1 MILISILVGAV
12 AFRLRGSDLVHV
24 TPIPMEGRVIWSV
37 AMAALAFWL
46 AGWDERMLILAPA
59 FFLGAVPGWKST
71 IDLGRV
77 EGSRFRDALVMVVR
91 GLVWTLPA
99 GAVLWFFGPPAS
111 WTFGLAGL
119 LCPLLYE
126 IGWRVPLRIPHLR
139 QGPELGELLFGAW
152 LGATLALSVHHH
164 HIGSPSLT

>member
-1 MILISILVGAV
+1 MTWAAAIAIGAV
-12 AFRLRGSDLVHV
+12 AFRLRGSALVGDLA
-24 TPIPMEGRVIWSV
+24 PALMPGRHLWAV
-37 AMAALAFWL
+37 AMTGLAIWL
-46 AGWDERMLILAPA
+46 AGWSPDLLLLAPA

-77 EGSRFRDALVMVVR
+77 EGSKVRDALVMVVR

-99 GAVLWFFGPPAS
+99 GAVLWFFGPGTS

-139 QGPELGELLFGAW
+139 QGPELGELLFGGW
-152 LGATLALSVHHH
+152 LGAALVLC
-164 HIGSPSLT
+164 LTGDVARLV